1 MSDFS
6 NKVACIT
13 GAAGGMGRAVA
24 TELAKRHADLILCDL
39 QESENFTVFIEGL
52 KAEYGVQVYPF
63 YFNLED
69 EESIKEGLKAIKV
82 LKIKIDILVNNAG
95 MPHLAILPFTKMSDV
110 KKVFQVNYFA
120 QLQITQS
127 LLGIIK
133 KNENSS
139 IINLSSIAGID
150 GDIGNSVY
158 GATKASMALFTKVLS
173 KELTSSHI
181 RVNAVAPGLT
191 NTNFATM
198 MGQKAIESMEQ
209 ISTMGR
215 LGNPQEIANTIVFLA
230 SDEASFING
239 QIIRIEDRKSVV

>member
-173 KELTSSHI
+173 NELTSSHI

-239 QIIRIEDRKSVV
+239 QIIRIDGGLK

>member
-110 KKVFQVNYFA
+110 KKVFQVKYFA

-230 SDEASFING
+230 SDEATFING
-239 QIIRIEDRKSVV
+239 QIIRIDGGLK

>member
-24 TELAKRHADLILCDL
+24 TELAKRHADFILCDL

-173 KELTSSHI
+173 KVLTSSHI

-239 QIIRIEDRKSVV
+239 QIIRIDGGLK

>member
-173 KELTSSHI
+173 KELTSSRI

-239 QIIRIEDRKSVV
+239 QIIRIDGGLK

>member
-95 MPHLAILPFTKMSDV
+95 M
-110 KKVFQVNYFA
+110 
-120 QLQITQS
+120 
-127 LLGIIK
+127 
-133 KNENSS
+133 
-139 IINLSSIAGID
+139 
-150 GDIGNSVY
+150 
-158 GATKASMALFTKVLS
+158 
-173 KELTSSHI
+173 
-181 RVNAVAPGLT
+181 
-191 NTNFATM
+191 
-198 MGQKAIESMEQ
+198 
-209 ISTMGR
+209 
-215 LGNPQEIANTIVFLA
+215 
-230 SDEASFING
+230 
-239 QIIRIEDRKSVV
+239 

>member
-95 MPHLAILPFTKMSDV
+95 MPHRASLPFTKMSDV

-239 QIIRIEDRKSVV
+239 QIIRIDGGLK

>member
-6 NKVACIT
+6 NKVPCIT

-215 LGNPQEIANTIVFLA
+215 LGNPQEIANTIVFPAFPASNFSIRLLA
-230 SDEASFING
+230 
-239 QIIRIEDRKSVV
+239 

>member
-181 RVNAVAPGLT
+181 RVNAVAQGLT

-239 QIIRIEDRKSVV
+239 QIIRIDGGLK

>member
-173 KELTSSHI
+173 RS
-181 RVNAVAPGLT
+181 
-191 NTNFATM
+191 
-198 MGQKAIESMEQ
+198 
-209 ISTMGR
+209 
-215 LGNPQEIANTIVFLA
+215 
-230 SDEASFING
+230 
-239 QIIRIEDRKSVV
+239 

>member
-120 QLQITQS
+120 QLRITQS

-239 QIIRIEDRKSVV
+239 QIIRIDGGLK